1 MWSDVGTLQPGL
13 WNHHSSLGQYLSWH
27 MPRSEPRQTVCI
39 PDTGG
44 GGRSLGCHVM
54 RSGWALSRSSSTLSR
69 AASKKNC
76 QVQTKVVVK
85 CLGWPVATCC
95 SGNAHCYGQ
104 LQTMLL
110 SNLWFSRLLLHF
122 SYFSTA
128 LALSHFVL
136 SQLVDLPPLPA
147 FVFSE
152 YTRVIPVSGSCCS
165 QFELPGKFCC
175 CLTG

>member
-1 MWSDVGTLQPGL
+1 MWGL
-13 WNHHSSLGQYLSWH
+13 FSLVYETITAHWANICLDICLVLSLGRQYASL
-27 MPRSEPRQTVCI
+27 I
-39 PDTGG
+39 LGG
-44 GGRSLGCHVM
+44 GSLGCHVM
-54 RSGWALSRSSSTLSR
+54 RSGWALSRSSSTLTR

-128 LALSHFVL
+128 LALSHFAL
-136 SQLVDLPPLPA
+136 SQLVDLSPLPA

-152 YTRVIPVSGSCCS
+152 YTRVIPASGSCCS